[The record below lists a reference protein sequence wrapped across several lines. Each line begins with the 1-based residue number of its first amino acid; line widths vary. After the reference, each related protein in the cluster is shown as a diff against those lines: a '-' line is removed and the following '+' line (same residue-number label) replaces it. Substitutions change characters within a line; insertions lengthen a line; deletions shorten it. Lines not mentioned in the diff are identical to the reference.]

1 MSGVE
6 TLNIISFQTETM
18 AVELSEKLM
27 SNLSVKAEEGEE
39 EVSHHGHSESIHQ
52 TCSLVGGGGRG
63 GPG

>member
-18 AVELSEKLM
+18 AAELSEKLM

-52 TCSLVGGGGRG
+52 TLAGGGGRG